1 MKNSKTT
8 KAISG
13 KKLSKSEAK
22 AVVGGR
28 TVKPAISKSKLQSNT
43 GIS

>member
-1 MKNSKTT
+1 MKNSTT
-8 KAISG
+8 KKPAG
-13 KKLSKSEAK
+13 KKLTKKESK

-28 TVKPAISKSKLQSNT
+28 TVKGNVSKSKLQSST